1 MHLVNLGTE
10 FSFASGLNTG
20 DSLIEVESVL
30 RDSHFKVRM
39 SDIELN
45 LGVCEV
51 HGLDGVLIFVDEH
64 EEDEGSGGK

>member
-1 MHLVNLGTE
+1 M
-10 FSFASGLNTG
+10 
-20 DSLIEVESVL
+20 L

-45 LGVCEV
+45 LGVGEV